1 MKYFPQYMKI
11 SFVETPKIL
20 IVEDESIVA
29 LHLQNSLQHL
39 GYEIF
44 GIVPSGE
51 QAIALVSNAKPDLTI
66 MDIQLSGK
74 LDGIQTSEIFSKE
87 YQIPVIFL
95 TAYADGPTIER
106 AKVTEPFGYLIK
118 PFEEKDLRGTIEM
131 ALYKSKSERRLRE
144 SEERYTSLFSQ
155 PLSIVFVY
163 DLDGNL
169 LDVNQAFVKLF
180 GYSKSDILTMNIAS
194 LFSFEMLEDIKEK
207 LNAVHE
213 RELPAKINQ
222 LEIVKKN
229 GEKAVIEMTS
239 SLVIKNGKPVAVQC
253 IARDVTER
261 MIYETNLIQAKEK
274 AEQSDKLKTEFLAQ
288 ISHEIRTPINNIV
301 TYASL
306 LKEEIEEKLPSG
318 LESAFKVIDS
328 SAQRLLRTIDLI
340 LNISQIQSGSFETK
354 FENIDVGK
362 DILED
367 LIIEFY
373 MKAKSKQLDL
383 SLVYSGS
390 DFVITADNYTLKQI
404 FANLI
409 DNAIKYSMEGSI
421 VIKLYRNEK
430 KEICVDVTDTGIG
443 IAQEYIPLLFE
454 PFTQEDT
461 GYSRSFEGSG
471 LGLALVQR
479 YTEINKGHIS
489 VTSEKGRGSIFT
501 VTFPPPLA

>member
-1 MKYFPQYMKI
+1 
-11 SFVETPKIL
+11 
-20 IVEDESIVA
+20 
-29 LHLQNSLQHL
+29 
-39 GYEIF
+39 
-44 GIVPSGE
+44 
-51 QAIALVSNAKPDLTI
+51 
-66 MDIQLSGK
+66 
-74 LDGIQTSEIFSKE
+74 
-87 YQIPVIFL
+87 
-95 TAYADGPTIER
+95 
-106 AKVTEPFGYLIK
+106 
-118 PFEEKDLRGTIEM
+118 
-131 ALYKSKSERRLRE
+131 
-144 SEERYTSLFSQ
+144 
-155 PLSIVFVY
+155 
-163 DLDGNL
+163 
-169 LDVNQAFVKLF
+169 
-180 GYSKSDILTMNIAS
+180 
-194 LFSFEMLEDIKEK
+194 
-207 LNAVHE
+207 
-213 RELPAKINQ
+213 
-222 LEIVKKN
+222 
-229 GEKAVIEMTS
+229 MTS